1 MKRSRVS
8 SIFKPTFVA
17 ITTSIVAILTS
28 IAVASLVH
36 AEETPSQ
43 CDDVQEVARLVM
55 EARQLGAPLA
65 EIYSEDVPEIMR
77 VIVLSAWRERV
88 YSTETGQAMA
98 FGSFADAWK
107 SQCIKEVGV

>member
-28 IAVASLVH
+28 IAIASLVH

-43 CDDVQEVARLVM
+43 CDDVREVARLVM

-65 EIYSEDVPEIMR
+65 DIYSEDVPEIMR
-77 VIVLSAWRERV
+77 VIVLSAWHERV
-88 YSTETGQAMA
+88 YRTQTGQAMA
-98 FGSFADAWK
+98 ISTFADAWK
-107 SQCIKEVGV
+107 SECIRRVGL

>member
-1 MKRSRVS
+1 MRKLL
-8 SIFKPTFVA
+8 I
-17 ITTSIVAILTS
+17 AILCMPL
-28 IAVASLVH
+28 LVYA
-36 AEETPSQ
+36 AETTSQ
-43 CDDVQEVARLVM
+43 CDDVQEVARLLM

-98 FGSFADAWK
+98 IGTFADAWK
-107 SQCIKEVGV
+107 DHCIRRVGL